1 LEEAARLNREGYP
14 APLAAWLPHLHVVA
28 ESAAERDGSAA
39 GALFNGRGY
48 HLTMVADLTGAQEAY
63 ERALE
68 IDEGAFGPDHPNVA
82 IHVNHLGSVY
92 ETQGRLEEAREAY
105 ERALEIDEGAFGPD
119 HPEVAVDVNNL
130 GSVYQDQ
137 GRLEE
142 AREAFERA
150 LGIFERFLGPDHPST
165 RTVKANLESLVE
177 EAQS

>member
-1 LEEAARLNREGYP
+1 MPKSHKSLKGQLLLDNGK
-14 APLAAWLPHLHVVA
+14 LQ
-28 ESAAERDGSAA
+28 GSFFQRSVI
-39 GALFNGRGY
+39 LICQ
-48 HLTMVADLTGAQEAY
+48 HDL
-63 ERALE
+63 
-68 IDEGAFGPDHPNVA
+68 EGAFGPDHPNVA
-82 IHVNHLGSVY
+82 RDVNNLGSVY
-92 ETQGRLEEAREAY
+92 KAQGRLEEAREAY

-119 HPEVAVDVNNL
+119 HPRVAIRVNNL

-150 LGIFERFLGPDHPST
+150 LGILERFLGPDHPST